1 MFRHDAKTEHGSLH
15 FEKIET
21 LSERPLA
28 VRDGTGNH
36 VTRRFVPEL
45 LEKSREKFGMVLE
58 SLCSILVLLIPAPSS
73 RLCS

>member
-1 MFRHDAKTEHGSLH
+1 MFRHDAKTEHGSLNL
-15 FEKIET
+15 EKIET

-28 VRDGTGNH
+28 VRDGTGDH

-58 SLCSILVLLIPAPSS
+58 SLCSILVLLIPAPPS